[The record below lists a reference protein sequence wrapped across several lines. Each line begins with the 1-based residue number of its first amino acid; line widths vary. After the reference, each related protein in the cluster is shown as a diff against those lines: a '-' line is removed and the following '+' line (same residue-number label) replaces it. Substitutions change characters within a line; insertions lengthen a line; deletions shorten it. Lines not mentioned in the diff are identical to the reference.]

1 MARRAVTISTDGA
14 RDYVETPDGVKY
26 ILGPISVLK
35 VISKLV
41 PTVAA
46 RRAIEEFNSEG
57 SVMVTLDTDLLFEL
71 LAPRRARFASPLI
84 QGQDRLGPSL
94 LDEPLGR
101 ASESLQPKGT
111 TVMAAD
117 ADQALKDAVANQ
129 IAAIERQIGVLN
141 QKASESGGEPAAS
154 MKAEVGR
161 LQDLVAWLK
170 RPSAYGDQSKNK
182 SYYGLKG
189 ETPGGVKAAS
199 YESLDGNSKIA
210 EEILSKVSATTDKID
225 ELVEKG
231 RKFNASQARGDL
243 HDITARVAEIL
254 SNVDLAQPWV
264 ENDLRSLAERAAH
277 IHGLF
282 AGAK

>member
-46 RRAIEEFNSEG
+46 RRAIEEFNAEG
-57 SVMVTLDTDLLFEL
+57 SVMVTLDTDRLFEL

-84 QGQDRLGPSL
+84 QGQDRLGPSP

-117 ADQALKDAVANQ
+117 ANQALKDTVVNQ
-129 IAAIERQIGVLN
+129 IAAIEQHIGALN
-141 QKASESGGEPAAS
+141 HKASESGIGQL
-154 MKAEVGR
+154 R
-161 LQDLVAWLK
+161 DLVAGL
-170 RPSAYGDQSKNK
+170 QS
-182 SYYGLKG
+182 
-189 ETPGGVKAAS
+189 PDGVKAAS